1 MASRAGLVTG
11 GSSGIGKAL
20 ARVLGQEGHA
30 VTIAGRDEAK
40 LQAAAEELRATGI
53 DVEPVPTDL
62 ADEDAIEALVE
73 AHRRAYGRMDVLV
86 NSAADG
92 TAGLRIADLPTD
104 VLDHNLDVNLRAQV
118 LTLRAALPMLERA
131 GAEHGKALVVNVS
144 SMAAKSGAPGLS
156 FYAAAKA
163 GVNALTQSAQIELRD
178 AGVQLT
184 ILSPGFTATPMASWT
199 TAAGVK
205 PEEMVQPDD
214 LGEALRFLLRTSST
228 CLVRE
233 IELVPRAQ
241 DDIIRRLAAWREAE
255 RPDPRVER

>member
-1 MASRAGLVTG
+1 MAARAGLVTG

-20 ARVLGQEGHA
+20 ARALAQEGYA
-30 VTIAGRDEAK
+30 VTIAARDERKLAK
-40 LQAAAEELRATGI
+40 AADELRAQG
-53 DVEPVPTDL
+53 VEVEAVPTDL
-62 ADEDAIEALVE
+62 ADEQAIEGLVH
-73 AHRRAYGRMDVLV
+73 AHERAHGRMDVLV

-104 VLDHNLDVNLRAQV
+104 VLDRNLDVNLRALF
-118 LTLRAALPMLERA
+118 LTLRASLPMLRQA

-144 SMAAKSGAPGLS
+144 SMAAKGGAPGLS

-163 GVNALTQSAQIELRD
+163 GVNALTESAQLELRD

-184 ILSPGFTATPMASWT
+184 ILTPGFTATPMSAWAQS
-199 TAAGVK
+199 AGVA
-205 PEEMVQPDD
+205 PDEMVQPSD
-214 LGEALRFLLRTSST
+214 LGEALRFLLRTSTT

-241 DDIIRRLAAWREAE
+241 DDIIRRLVAHRAASNRSTS
-255 RPDPRVER
+255 D

>member
-20 ARVLGQEGHA
+20 ARALGQEGYA
-30 VTIAGRDEAK
+30 VTIAGRDEGK
-40 LQAAAEELRATGI
+40 LAEAADELRAEGI
-53 DVEPVPTDL
+53 VVEAVPADL
-62 ADEDAIEALVE
+62 ADEQAIEALVD

-92 TAGLRIADLPTD
+92 TAGLRIADLPTE
-104 VLDHNLDVNLRAQV
+104 VLDHNLDVNLRALF
-118 LTLRAALPMLERA
+118 LTLRASLTMLEAA

-144 SMAAKSGAPGLS
+144 SMAAKGGAPGLS

-163 GVNALTQSAQIELRD
+163 GVNALTQSAQLELRD

-184 ILSPGFTATPMASWT
+184 ILSPGFTATPMASWAR
-199 TAAGVK
+199 AAGVE
-205 PEEMVQPDD
+205 PDEMVQPSD
-214 LGEALRFLLRTSST
+214 LGEALRFLLRTSTT

-241 DDIIRRLAAWREAE
+241 DDIIRRLVAWREAE
-255 RPDPRVER
+255 RPVPRVER

>member
-1 MASRAGLVTG
+1 MAARAGLVTG

-20 ARVLGQEGHA
+20 ARALAQEGYA
-30 VTIAGRDEAK
+30 VTIAARDERKLAK
-40 LQAAAEELRATGI
+40 AADELRAEG
-53 DVEPVPTDL
+53 VEVEAVPTDL
-62 ADEDAIEALVE
+62 ADEQAIEGLVH
-73 AHRRAYGRMDVLV
+73 AHERAHGRMDVLV

-104 VLDHNLDVNLRAQV
+104 VLDRNLDVNLRALF
-118 LTLRAALPMLERA
+118 LTLRASLPMLRQA

-144 SMAAKSGAPGLS
+144 SMAAKGGAPGLS

-163 GVNALTQSAQIELRD
+163 GVNALTESAQLELRD

-184 ILSPGFTATPMASWT
+184 ILTPGFTATPMSAWAQS
-199 TAAGVK
+199 AGVA
-205 PEEMVQPDD
+205 PEEMVQPSD
-214 LGEALRFLLRTSST
+214 LGEALRFLLRTSTT

-241 DDIIRRLAAWREAE
+241 DDIIRRLVAHRAASNRSTS
-255 RPDPRVER
+255 D

>member
-20 ARVLGQEGHA
+20 ARALGQEGYA
-30 VTIAGRDEAK
+30 VTIAGRDQQK
-40 LQAAAEELRATGI
+40 LAAAAGELRADGI
-53 DVEPVPTDL
+53 AVETVSTDL
-62 ADEDAIEALVE
+62 ADADAIEALVE
-73 AHRRAYGRMDVLV
+73 AHRSAYGRMDVLV

-92 TAGLRIADLPTD
+92 TAGLSVDDLPTD
-104 VLDHNLDVNLRAQV
+104 VLDHNLDVNLRALF
-118 LTLRAALPMLERA
+118 LTLRASLPMLRAA

-163 GVNALTQSAQIELRD
+163 GVNALTQTAQMELRD

-184 ILSPGFTATPMASWT
+184 ILSPGFTATPMASW
-199 TAAGVK
+199 ARQAGVA
-205 PEEMVQPDD
+205 PEEMVQPSD
-214 LGEALRFLLRTSST
+214 LGEALRFLLRTSTT

-241 DDIIRRLAAWREAE
+241 DDIIRRLVAWRAAE